1 MRSVQADSVAPL
13 EAGGSRVIHAE
24 IVLGALRPEDVSVTV
39 YTGPLSA
46 EGEILSAET
55 SEMKVEGRQQ
65 GGAYMFGGTLRGKA
79 TGLHGFQIRILP
91 AHKDLPNP
99 MMMNCITWG

>member
-1 MRSVQADSVAPL
+1 VAPL
-13 EAGGSRVIHAE
+13 EAGGSRIIHAE

-55 SEMKVEGRQQ
+55 FEMKVEGRQQ

-91 AHKDLPNP
+91 AHEDLPNP